1 MIGLTIAII
10 VTFFVARLIFKSYL
24 PQAALLAG
32 GVILLCCAIL
42 LGTGTILSEKA
53 TTGFIWFDIFRF
65 IKNTLSSRAGGLGLT
80 IMAVAG
86 FAKYM
91 DNIGASKALVHII
104 IKPLQKLKS
113 PYIVLALGYIVGQLL
128 NMFIPSAT
136 GLGVLLMVTL
146 YPVLISLGVSPLSA
160 TAMIG
165 TSACLDL
172 GPASGNS
179 ILAAKTAEIDVS
191 VYFAQ
196 YQLPVAI
203 ATMITITILHFF
215 VQRWFDKRDGFKPDT
230 ELYID
235 GKSDNKNEKLPP
247 SIYALLPIIPFVIIL
262 SFSKLMHSDIKM
274 DVVTAML
281 ISMFISIMFELI
293 RSRDLKNVC
302 SSLTTIF
309 DGMGSTFAKV
319 VTLIVAGGI
328 FAGGLKQ
335 IGAISTIINAA
346 QESGFSTTVMI
357 IIMTLIIAI
366 SAILMG
372 SGNAPFFAFA
382 ALAPD
387 VAAKISISPIIMLLP
402 MQLAAG
408 IARSMSPITAAIIA
422 VSGISNVSPVDV
434 VKRTAIPMAGAL
446 FVSMVMNFILF

>member
-1 MIGLTIAII
+1 MIGLLIATI
-10 VTFFVARLIFKSYL
+10 VTFFVTKLILKNYL
-24 PQAALLAG
+24 PQATLLAG
-32 GVILLCCAIL
+32 GVILMFFAIL
-42 LGTGTILSEKA
+42 LGTGTILNEKA

-91 DNIGASKALVHII
+91 DYIGASKALVNII

-179 ILAAKTAEIDVS
+179 ILAAQTAEMDVS

-203 ATMITITILHFF
+203 ATMLMIAVLHFF
-215 VQRWFDKRDGFKPDT
+215 VQRWFDKKDGFVPCDSYTSTSQGDSQKTD
-230 ELYID
+230 
-235 GKSDNKNEKLPP
+235 LPP
-247 SIYALLPIIPFVIIL
+247 AIYAVLPVIPFVFIL
-262 SFSKLMHSDIKM
+262 SFGKLMNSSIKM

-281 ISMFISIMFELI
+281 ISMFISILFELI
-293 RSRDLKNVC
+293 RSRDLKGVC
-302 SSLTTIF
+302 ASLTTIF
-309 DGMGSTFAKV
+309 DGMGATFAKV

-335 IGAISTIINAA
+335 IGAINTIISAA
-346 QESGFSTTVMI
+346 QASGFSTTIMI
-357 IIMTLIIAI
+357 IIMTLIIVV

-372 SGNAPFFAFA
+372 SGNASFFAFA
-382 ALAPD
+382 TLAPD
-387 VAAKISISPIIMLLP
+387 VAAKLSISPILMLLP

-408 IARSMSPITAAIIA
+408 IARSVSPITAAIIA

-446 FVSMVMNFILF
+446 LVSMTMNFILF

>member
-1 MIGLTIAII
+1 MIGLAIAIVI
-10 VTFFVARLIFKSYL
+10 IIFVAKLIYKGYL
-24 PQAALLAG
+24 PQAVLLAG
-32 GVILLCCAIL
+32 GITLLFFTIL

-53 TTGFIWFDIFRF
+53 STGFIWFDVFRF

-91 DNIGASKALVHII
+91 DHIGASNALVNVI

-128 NMFIPSAT
+128 NIFIPSAT

-146 YPVLISLGVSPLSA
+146 YPVLINLGVSPLSA

-179 ILAAKTAEIDVS
+179 ILAAKTAGIDVS
-191 VYFAQ
+191 IYFAH

-203 ATMITITILHFF
+203 ASMITITVLHFF
-215 VQRWFDKRDGFKPDT
+215 VQRWFDKKDGFVPNTNQGDT
-230 ELYID
+230 VGSDELRV
-235 GKSDNKNEKLPP
+235 NQPP
-247 SIYALLPIIPFVIIL
+247 VIYALLPVIPFVIIL
-262 SFSKLMHSDIKM
+262 SFSKLMDSSIKM

-281 ISMFISIMFELI
+281 ISLFVSILFELI
-293 RSRDLKNVC
+293 RSRDLKSVC
-302 SSLTTIF
+302 GSLTAIF

-335 IGAISTIINAA
+335 IGAINTIISAA
-346 QESGFSTTVMI
+346 QESGFSTAIMI
-357 IIMTLIIAI
+357 IIMTLIIAV
-366 SAILMG
+366 SAVLMG

-382 ALAPD
+382 GLAPD
-387 VAAKISISPIIMLLP
+387 IAAKMSISPVLMLLP
-402 MQLAAG
+402 MQLASG
-408 IARSMSPITAAIIA
+408 IARSVSPITAAIIA
-422 VSGISNVSPVDV
+422 VSGISGVSPFDV

-446 FVSMVMNFILF
+446 AVSMVMNFVLF

>member
-1 MIGLTIAII
+1 MIGVIIAAI
-10 VTFFVARLIFKSYL
+10 VTLFVARLIFKRYL

-32 GVILLCCAIL
+32 GVILMCFAIFL
-42 LGTGTILSEKA
+42 ETGTILNEKT

-91 DNIGASKALVHII
+91 DHIGASKALVNII
-104 IKPLQKLKS
+104 IKPLQKLRS
-113 PYIVLALGYIVGQLL
+113 PYVVLALGYIIGQIL
-128 NMFIPSAT
+128 NIFIPSAT
-136 GLGVLLMVTL
+136 GLGLLLMVTL
-146 YPVLISLGVSPLSA
+146 YPALINLGVSPLSA

-172 GPASGNS
+172 GPASGNA
-179 ILAAKTAEIDVS
+179 ILAAKTAEMDVS

-203 ATMITITILHFF
+203 ATMATIAILHFF
-215 VQRWFDKRDGFKPDT
+215 VQRWFDQKDGFKP
-230 ELYID
+230 EQNNIS
-235 GKSDNKNEKLPP
+235 GVKSEDQATDMPP
-247 SIYALLPIIPFVIIL
+247 AIYALLPVIPFAIIL
-262 SFSKLMHSDIKM
+262 SFSKLMHSSIKM
-274 DVVTAML
+274 DVITAML
-281 ISMFISIMFELI
+281 ISMFISILFELV
-293 RSRDLKNVC
+293 RSRDLKGVC

-309 DGMGSTFAKV
+309 DGMGGTFAKV
-319 VTLIVAGGI
+319 VTLIVAGEV

-335 IGAISTIINAA
+335 IGAINTVISTA
-346 QESGFSTTVMI
+346 QASGFPTTIMI

-382 ALAPD
+382 ALVPD
-387 VAAKISISPIIMLLP
+387 VAAKVSISPILMLLP

-408 IARSMSPITAAIIA
+408 IARSMSPITAAIVA
-422 VSGISNVSPVDV
+422 VSGISNVSPIDV
-434 VKRTAIPMAGAL
+434 IKRTAIPMAGAL
-446 FVSMVMNFILF
+446 LVSMAMNFILF

>member
-1 MIGLTIAII
+1 MIGLAIAIVI
-10 VTFFVARLIFKSYL
+10 IIFVAKLIYKGYL
-24 PQAALLAG
+24 PQAVLLAG
-32 GVILLCCAIL
+32 GITLLFFTIL

-53 TTGFIWFDIFRF
+53 STGFIWFDVFRF

-91 DNIGASKALVHII
+91 DHIGASNALVNVI

-128 NMFIPSAT
+128 NIFIPSAT

-146 YPVLISLGVSPLSA
+146 YPVLINLGVSPLSA

-179 ILAAKTAEIDVS
+179 ILAAKTAGIDVS
-191 VYFAQ
+191 IYFAH

-203 ATMITITILHFF
+203 ASMITITVLHFF
-215 VQRWFDKRDGFKPDT
+215 VQRWFDKKDGFVPNTNQGDT
-230 ELYID
+230 V
-235 GKSDNKNEKLPP
+235 GSDEQRVNQPP
-247 SIYALLPIIPFVIIL
+247 VIYALLPVIPFVIIL
-262 SFSKLMHSDIKM
+262 SFSKLMDSSIKM

-281 ISMFISIMFELI
+281 ISLFVSILFELI
-293 RSRDLKNVC
+293 RSRDLKSVC
-302 SSLTTIF
+302 GSLTAIF

-335 IGAISTIINAA
+335 IGAINTIIDAA
-346 QESGFSTTVMI
+346 QGSGFSTAIMI
-357 IIMTLIIAI
+357 IIMTLIIAV
-366 SAILMG
+366 SAVLMG

-382 ALAPD
+382 GLAPD
-387 VAAKISISPIIMLLP
+387 IAAKMSISPVLMLLP
-402 MQLAAG
+402 MQLASG
-408 IARSMSPITAAIIA
+408 IARSVSPITAAIIA
-422 VSGISNVSPVDV
+422 VSGISGVSPFDV

-446 FVSMVMNFILF
+446 AVSMVMNFVLF